1 MCRAEARTQPEGDV
15 VDRPKQFE
23 KTPES
28 EVRNAIDAFEQI
40 LQAMPEDRTAL
51 ETLYEAYEHIGDRG
65 RAVDYLV
72 RLATQVMDEGDT
84 SAIPWI
90 HDALLRHTEDHA
102 DAKKLQVQIEAYLAG
117 SGTSSPSA
125 EKAPVREESGKGVDI
140 SGELALAWSLRQDDV
155 LSQEE
160 YSTIVQDVTE
170 NSTKHIDVPVTVLHA
185 IDDRNFANLNQI
197 LAHISRDSV
206 TPFISLSMFEFDFRK
221 FSALPASFATQR
233 GAMVYERMGQ
243 EVLVAVLNP
252 YNKDLR
258 NDVEKALGQTCHYYL
273 VSPEDYNAFLE
284 RSVQSVP
291 AAGTP

>member
-1 MCRAEARTQPEGDV
+1 MN
-15 VDRPKQFE
+15 RPKQFE

-51 ETLYEAYEHIGDRG
+51 ETLYEAYEHIGDKV
-65 RAVDYLV
+65 RAVGYLV
-72 RLATQVMDEGDT
+72 RLATQVMSEGDT
-84 SAIPWI
+84 RAIPWI

-102 DAKKLQVQIEAYLAG
+102 DAKRVQVQIEAYLANAG
-117 SGTSSPSA
+117 ASSPSA
-125 EKAPVREESGKGVDI
+125 KKAPAKHESGKGVDI
-140 SGELALAWSLRQDDV
+140 SGELALAWSLRQDGV
-155 LSQEE
+155 LTRDE

-170 NSTKHIDVPVTVLHA
+170 NSTKNIGVPVTVLHA
-185 IDDRNFANLNQI
+185 IDDRKFANLNQI

-206 TPFISLSMFEFDFRK
+206 TPFITLSMFEFDFRK
-221 FSALPASFATQR
+221 FSALPATFATQR

-252 YNKDLR
+252 YNKQLR
-258 NDVEKALGQTCHYYL
+258 TDVEKALGQTCHYYL

-284 RSVQSVP
+284 RSVQSIR
-291 AAGTP
+291 AAATH